1 MGEAARLGL
10 AIDAVVLD
18 YHMPEMNGLDAARHI
33 RADQRFG
40 DVGIVFLTSMDM
52 AGDDDIFAKLN
63 IQAHLMKP
71 ARANLL
77 RSTVIDVVRSVR
89 VKRRALS
96 VPVPA
101 VEAAVAAP
109 VVIRSEEHTY

>member
-52 AGDDDIFAKLN
+52 AGDDDIFSKLN

-77 RSTVIDVVRSVR
+77 RSPVIAVVRSLR
-89 VKRRALS
+89 VNRRPFS
-96 VPVPA
+96 VPVPPG
-101 VEAAVAAP
+101 AAARAAP
-109 VVIRSEEHTY
+109 VFLSLTPFFL